1 MIRFVS
7 LILFLA
13 LPCRAALASKIVV
26 TVEGM
31 RSDRGQVMVAIFSKA
46 EHFPEGEYADQYARR
61 PASTAPVT
69 VAFDPLQPGLYAL
82 GAYHDEN
89 GNGRLDTNFFGWPTE
104 GYALSNGIRLGFSRP
119 RFSDAAFMLDGHDL
133 SITLH
138 IGY

>member
-1 MIRFVS
+1 MIRF
-7 LILFLA
+7 LWLAIFLA
-13 LPCRAALASKIVV
+13 LPCHAAVGSKIVV

-31 RSDRGQVMVAIFSKA
+31 RSDRGQIAVALFSKA

-61 PASTAPVT
+61 PASTAAVT
-69 VAFDPLQPGLYAL
+69 VVFDGLRPGRYAL

-89 GNGRLDTNFFGWPTE
+89 GNGRPDTNFFGWPTE

-119 RFSDAAFMLDGHDL
+119 RFSDAAVRLDERDL
-133 SITLH
+133 AITLH

>member
-1 MIRFVS
+1 MIRFLWLV
-7 LILFLA
+7 LLLA
-13 LPCRAALASKIVV
+13 LPCHVALASKIVV

-31 RSDRGQVMVAIFSKA
+31 RSDRGQVMVAIFSKP
-46 EHFPEGEYADQYARR
+46 EHFPEGESADEYARR

-69 VAFDPLQPGLYAL
+69 VVFDGLQPGPYAL

-119 RFSDAAFMLDGHDL
+119 RFSDAAVRLGEHDL
-133 SITLH
+133 AITLH